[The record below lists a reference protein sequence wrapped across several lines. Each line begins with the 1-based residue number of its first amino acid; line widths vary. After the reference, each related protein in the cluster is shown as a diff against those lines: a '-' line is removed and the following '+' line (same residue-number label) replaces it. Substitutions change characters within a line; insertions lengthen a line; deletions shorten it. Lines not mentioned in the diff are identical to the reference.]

1 METLIAS
8 LTSSFTV
15 FALLSVKVEQ
25 KYKHLKHKYEDMK
38 QSNKAEMESLT
49 ENWEAE
55 LSAKEKELEKLKFNL
70 SLSPSKDSI
79 ESLKADK
86 KKLEDKVYIPQ
97 VTRGHN
103 FVADGWVGASNPHPH
118 PNYPSSAHKYK
129 QEVSITLV

>member
-1 METLIAS
+1 METSIAS
-8 LTSSFTV
+8 LTSSFTI
-15 FALLSVKVEQ
+15 FALSVKVEQ

-86 KKLEDKVYIPQ
+86 KKLEDKVYIQQ

-103 FVADGWVGASNPHPH
+103 FVADRWAGASKTPTPHP
-118 PNYPSSAHKYK
+118 SHKP
-129 QEVSITLV
+129 T

>member
-1 METLIAS
+1 METSIAS
-8 LTSSFTV
+8 LTSSFTI
-15 FALLSVKVEQ
+15 FALSVKVEQ

-86 KKLEDKVYIPQ
+86 KKLEDKVYNGSKKK
-97 VTRGHN
+97 RN
-103 FVADGWVGASNPHPH
+103 KLF
-118 PNYPSSAHKYK
+118 
-129 QEVSITLV
+129 